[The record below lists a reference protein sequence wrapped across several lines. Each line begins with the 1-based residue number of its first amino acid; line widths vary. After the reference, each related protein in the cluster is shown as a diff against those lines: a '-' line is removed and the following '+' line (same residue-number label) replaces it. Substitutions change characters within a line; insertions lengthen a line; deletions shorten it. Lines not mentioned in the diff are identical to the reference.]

1 MLRSRRI
8 ELNHKSVSVN
18 SIDNCVISMWIIN
31 LMIFQDLLPAEIQ
44 YVGDK
49 SSSLAEYSLFRRRP
63 YQSA

>member
-1 MLRSRRI
+1 
-8 ELNHKSVSVN
+8 
-18 SIDNCVISMWIIN
+18 MWIIN

-63 YQSA
+63 YQSAWETDILQLGEDHQILVE